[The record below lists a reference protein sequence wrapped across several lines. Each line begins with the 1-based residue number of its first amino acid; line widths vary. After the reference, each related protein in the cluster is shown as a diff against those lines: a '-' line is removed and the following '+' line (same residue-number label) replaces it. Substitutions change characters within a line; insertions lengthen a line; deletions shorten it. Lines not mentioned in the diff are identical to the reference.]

1 MGILEQFE
9 QRLDQLLS
17 GALTAAFDEEV
28 QPVEI
33 IAAITR
39 EMDEHLQEL
48 ANGRLIAANHFI
60 VDLAEHDYL
69 RMQDYLKTLKTE
81 FADVATVHANSQR
94 YTLTGPISINIMQD
108 KELDAGVFRVSY
120 EQIAAVSNSA
130 PIGAAN
136 THSITIRGITH
147 QLTRPITR
155 IGRSPDADIVISD
168 PTLSRIHAEVTIGS
182 QIILRD
188 LGSTNGTWYNSER
201 VNEMSLTEPIK
212 FNLGNIE
219 VSFQ

>member
-48 ANGRLIAANHFI
+48 SNGRLIAANHFI

-69 RMQDYLKTLKTE
+69 RMQDYFKTLETE
-81 FADVATVHANSQR
+81 FADVATVHANAQH

-120 EQIAAVSNSA
+120 EQIAAVTSSA
-130 PIGAAN
+130 PIGTTN
-136 THSITIRGITH
+136 SHSLVVRGINH
-147 QLTRPITR
+147 ELTKPITR

-168 PTLSRIHAEVTIGS
+168 PTLSRLHAEITIGS

-201 VNEMSLTEPIK
+201 ITEMPLTGPTK

>member
-48 ANGRLIAANHFI
+48 SNGRLIAANHFI

-69 RMQDYLKTLKTE
+69 RMQDYLKTLEAE
-81 FADVATVHANSQR
+81 FADVALVHANTQH

-108 KELDAGVFRVSY
+108 MDLDAGVFRVSF
-120 EQIAAVSNSA
+120 EQIAAVTNNS
-130 PIGAAN
+130 PVGAAN
-136 THSITIRGITH
+136 SHTVGIRGITY
-147 QLTRPITR
+147 QLTKPITR
-155 IGRSPDADIVISD
+155 IGRSPDADIVVSD
-168 PTLSRIHAEVTIGS
+168 PTLSRIHAEITIGS

-188 LGSTNGTWYNSER
+188 LGSTNGTWHNSER
-201 VNEMSLTEPIK
+201 VTEMSLTGPTN
-212 FNLGNIE
+212 FYLGNIE
-219 VSFQ
+219 VTFQ